1 MGSILVVYLRNS
13 KSNTVSVDTANMAH
27 ADTVKKIMAIKES
40 NPGNIAIASFDEAHF
55 NGLNDA
61 DKAALLK
68 IMASGIGNPGSEM
81 GCYAMNPTDYDN
93 FYEFFKKASS
103 KYHKVDLDAKKHQND
118 WELKGKEGLP
128 ADGVLDLRLRHQGAT
143 LHANPN
149 RPKLEGL
156 PIGWRHEPGGPS
168 RHGEGHAASL
178 REARCQPR
186 VRRPI
191 LLVDPRPPKL
201 HQRRG
206 VPGPRQGPHHVQGHV
221 RRLLPRRCRHR
232 LPLATRPRLLRQRRQ
247 GLHHLGW

>member
-93 FYEFFKKASS
+93 FYEFFKKALS

-128 ADGVLDLRLRHQGAT
+128 ADGVLDVSAFGIKEPLSMRIRTARNLKAFP
-143 LHANPN
+143 LA
-149 RPKLEGL
+149 
-156 PIGWRHEPGGPS
+156 EPGGPS

-221 RRLLPRRCRHR
+221 RRLFPRRCRHR